1 MYNNPNLIPRA
12 TGNAGAVPVLIAS
25 NGNSTFE
32 GLLDNNVNYGAG
44 NAKHFQAG
52 NQANLENLLLLQS
65 GSMGLLQQYFFAKDV
80 ETIDTFQSYS
90 SARSRF
96 RTWREN
102 EASLFF
108 QNDWKITRDLTL
120 NLGLRWEYY
129 GPPWEA
135 NGLLPVA
142 KGSNLAGVFGIS
154 GDNWDDWWQANPK
167 TNGQIT
173 TIELGGPHSPNPDRS
188 LYKKDKNNFGPNI
201 GFAWNIPW
209 FGQGKT
215 VLRGGFSITYQGG
228 GNFAAIDGTA
238 SGDVPGAALQAT
250 FPGTSTTYL
259 RLADFG
265 TNQPEPDHAFDVQL
279 PGLSLPGGRAAAG
292 GPGRSVEGAT
302 AVGAA
307 TAPIPAA
314 GRYSVGVLRRQL
326 HCALY
331 PELHPWNHAECWPKD
346 DRGRPLH
353 RHRGSE
359 ALFGTACQFV
369 QLPDQR
375 AEGSFRRRPGWRRVD
390 PTQ

>member
-1 MYNNPNLIPRA
+1 VERRPLTLSVNFNSTLSPSMVNEVRFGFRRTANDVLEAMDNPEYSEASRSFFPTINGIPTIVTLPLLGSPMLGFADNSQGNKTRTLSFSDTFTWSRGSQSWRFGGDFRTTTADVYNNPNLIPRA

-32 GLLDNNVNYGAG
+32 GLLDSNANYGAG
-44 NAKHFQAG
+44 NGNHFQAG
-52 NQANLENLLLLQS
+52 NLANLENLLLLQS

-120 NLGLRWEYY
+120 NLGVRWEYY

-142 KGSNLAGVFGIS
+142 KGSNLAGAFGIS

-173 TIELGGPHSPNPDRS
+173 TIELAGPGSPNPDRS

-215 VLRGGFSITYQGG
+215 VLRGGFS
-228 GNFAAIDGTA
+228 
-238 SGDVPGAALQAT
+238 
-250 FPGTSTTYL
+250 
-259 RLADFG
+259 
-265 TNQPEPDHAFDVQL
+265 
-279 PGLSLPGGRAAAG
+279 
-292 GPGRSVEGAT
+292 
-302 AVGAA
+302 
-307 TAPIPAA
+307 
-314 GRYSVGVLRRQL
+314 
-326 HCALY
+326 
-331 PELHPWNHAECWPKD
+331 K
-346 DRGRPLH
+346 
-353 RHRGSE
+353 
-359 ALFGTACQFV
+359 
-369 QLPDQR
+369 
-375 AEGSFRRRPGWRRVD
+375 
-390 PTQ
+390 